1 MGALAKFDACS
12 LSFSKAI
19 GDVVTSV
26 TASGN
31 KLTDDERDGYI
42 NRAMNK
48 LFTEYWTAVKGN
60 TEAFIDIFPELLR
73 DVQVA
78 TTAGGLYVLAASGTY
93 DFFKLH
99 SAYKSTQI
107 IKCVDKT
114 LKAIVVTSNNELYTP
129 STSNFIAIEI
139 EGTIAFYPAASF
151 NAQAVNIQY
160 VRRPVLSTTGGAF
173 FNDGTV
179 DIPFNA
185 NWNDTIVSI
194 ALELYKQDTQEL

>member
-1 MGALAKFDACS
+1 MAAKFDACNI
-12 LSFSKAI
+12 SFSKAI
-19 GDVVTSV
+19 GDVVAAAGT
-26 TASGN
+26 SGN

-42 NRAMNK
+42 NRALNK
-48 LFTEYWTAVKGN
+48 LFTEYWTAVKGR

-73 DVQVA
+73 DVPIT
-78 TTAGGLYVLAASGTY
+78 TTAGGIFVLAASGTY

-107 IKCVDKT
+107 IKCLDKT

-160 VRRPVLSTTGGAF
+160 VRRPIDITGAAF
-173 FNDGTV
+173 TNGGTY
-179 DIPFNA
+179 DHPFNA

-194 ALELYKQDTQEL
+194 ALELFKQDTQEIG